1 MLPPKELN
9 PSDPFEEMPAH
20 SSGAQHLQVEMSL
33 QDRVIELEARNL
45 YLQLLV
51 AGLLEKNE
59 KLRREIDQHKA
70 GSAQ

>member
-20 SSGAQHLQVEMSL
+20 SSGDQHLQGEMSL

-59 KLRREIDQHKA
+59 KLRREIKQHKA